1 MHFTSEPGLHFA
13 FEPKWVRERGLRN
26 YLTES
31 WIKYWHYASKLIAI
45 FIVSRGEPP
54 VTFGGIR
61 DALWLFMCLAWR
73 ILTRSSE
80 WTEDCYIRELGV
92 QRCNVVTIIIITL
105 IFSGQQNTN
114 KMIINTQTAVRDKNG
129 LKTFYDNQQ
138 IIWMI
143 IKGKKKCA
151 EPL

>member
-1 MHFTSEPGLHFA
+1 M
-13 FEPKWVRERGLRN
+13 
-26 YLTES
+26 
-31 WIKYWHYASKLIAI
+31 
-45 FIVSRGEPP
+45 
-54 VTFGGIR
+54 
-61 DALWLFMCLAWR
+61 
-73 ILTRSSE
+73 
-80 WTEDCYIRELGV
+80 
-92 QRCNVVTIIIITL
+92 QRCNIVTIIIITL

-138 IIWMI
+138 IIQMI